1 MDVLI
6 IVGALVIVGVVLF
19 VKSNRKVAKK
29 PPTVSLD
36 TSHVP
41 TGGSSTDDSKI
52 TPDTSI

>member
-29 PPTVSLD
+29 SPTVSLD
-36 TSHVP
+36 SAHEP
-41 TGGSSTDDSKI
+41 TGGSSTDNNKNYI
-52 TPDTSI
+52 E